1 MLHALARNWWA
12 LLLRGIAAVIFGLL
26 AFFWPGGVAVVLV
39 ILFGAYAFVDGIFAL
54 ISAVRAAEA
63 HQRWWAFLLEGIV
76 GLVIAAIVVFIP
88 AVAGLGIYFAI
99 AIWAIL
105 TGILE
110 IVAAV
115 QMRKLIPNEFWLILG
130 GILSIA
136 FGVLL
141 YCLSAHRHSHGHLP
155 DRLLCDLL
163 RDRDDRVFVPL
174 TESRS
179 RLNRAA
185 PAGRTAMIVER
196 RAAGADRLRRAACQT
211 HVELLLRHVP

>member
-26 AFFWPGGVAVVLV
+26 AFYWPGGVAVVLV

-76 GLVIAAIVVFIP
+76 GLVIAAIVVFNP
-88 AVAGLGIYFAI
+88 TVAGLGIYFAI

-115 QMRKLIPNEFWLILG
+115 QMRKLIPNEFWLILA

-141 YCLSAHRHSHGHLP
+141 YWR
-155 DRLLCDLL
+155 
-163 RDRDDRVFVPL
+163 PL
-174 TESRS
+174 IGILTVIY
-179 RLNRAA
+179 LIGFYAIFF
-185 PAGRTAMIVER
+185 GIVMIVFSF
-196 RAAGADRLRRAACQT
+196 RLRSHAAA
-211 HVELLLRHVP
+211 

>member
-12 LLLRGIAAVIFGLL
+12 LLIRGIAAVIFGLL
-26 AFFWPGGVAVVLV
+26 AFFWPGVTGFALV

-63 HQRWWAFLLEGIV
+63 HQRWWAFALEGIV
-76 GLVIAAIVVFIP
+76 GLVIAAIVVFRPGI
-88 AVAGLGIYFAI
+88 AGLALYFTI

-115 QMRKLIPNEFWLILG
+115 QMRKLIQNEFWLILG
-130 GILSIA
+130 GILSIV

-141 YCLSAHRHSHGHLP
+141 YVFPLVGILTVIYLIGFYAILFGIVMIVFSF
-155 DRLLCDLL
+155 RL
-163 RDRDDRVFVPL
+163 
-174 TESRS
+174 
-179 RLNRAA
+179 RAA
-185 PAGRTAMIVER
+185 ATS
-196 RAAGADRLRRAACQT
+196 
-211 HVELLLRHVP
+211 